1 MSSEEIQELET
12 QVRKA
17 KFNLSQKASELHDL
31 IEDRLPADYKDIPAY
46 AEATFEACKVWDEL
60 NQKLIILKT
69 NQ

>member
-12 QVRKA
+12 KVRKA

-46 AEATFEACKVWDEL
+46 AEAAFEACKVWDEL